1 MNTPEIRG
9 LGTMLDGFTGRWKA
23 TGEVDGV
30 GRLEAWGE
38 SLITAMALQALV
50 RQRVAEPAQ
59 EEPRC

>member
-9 LGTMLDGFTGRWKA
+9 LRTMLDGFTGRWKA

-30 GRLEAWGE
+30 GGLEAWGE

-50 RQRVAEPAQ
+50 RQRVAEHAQ